1 MNSSGKMTNSGLQ
14 MSRRI
19 RRTPFTDKAESHGV
33 SGFTV
38 VNHTLLPKGYQKTI
52 EEDYWHL
59 REHVQIW
66 DVACQRQVEI
76 VGPDAAKLIQMLTP
90 RDLRSLRVGQC
101 FYVPIID
108 DNAGMIND
116 PVLLKLAN
124 TKFWLSVADSDL
136 LLWAKGLAVGFGLDV
151 EIFEPDVS
159 PLAVQGPKAEA
170 LMTDIFGNQILDIP
184 FFGFKAIPMFGND
197 QVIARSGYSKQGGFE
212 IYLHGSHFGNELWD
226 LIWKAGQSHNIWP
239 GSPNLIER
247 IEGGLMSYGN
257 EFNISNNPLECG
269 FEHLCCFTDEIS
281 YIGKDALKKILL
293 SGPAKKI
300 CGIKFGGPKTSACTV
315 PYKVFSESMEI
326 IGEITSA
333 IYSPRLA
340 TNVGLGMLKSKYTEI
355 GQAVL
360 VSTSPGKYLDG
371 AVSKLPFDEGS

>member
-1 MNSSGKMTNSGLQ
+1 MTNSGLQ

-38 VNHTLLPKGYQKTI
+38 VNHTLLPKSYQKTV

-76 VGPDAAKLIQMLTP
+76 VGPDAPKLTQMLTP
-90 RDLRSLRVGQC
+90 RDLRNLKVGQC

-108 DNAGMIND
+108 ENAGMIND
-116 PVLLKLAN
+116 PVLLKLGKN
-124 TKFWLSVADSDL
+124 QFWLSIADSDV
-136 LLWAKGLAVGFGLDV
+136 LLWAKGLAVGLSLNV

-170 LMTDIFGNQILDIP
+170 LMTDIFGVQILDIP
-184 FFGFKAIPMFGND
+184 FFGFKAIPIFGND
-197 QVIARSGYSKQGGFE
+197 QIIARSGYSKQGGFE
-212 IYLHGSHFGNELWD
+212 IYLHGSRFGNELWD
-226 LIWKAGQSHNIWP
+226 LIWKAGEPYNIRP

-257 EFNISNNPLECG
+257 EFNWSNNPLECG
-269 FEHLCCFTDEIS
+269 FEHMCCFTDEIN

-293 SGPAKKI
+293 SGPVRKI

-315 PYKVFSESMEI
+315 PYKVFSESKEL
-326 IGEITSA
+326 IGEITSG

-340 TNVGLGMLKSKYTEI
+340 TNVGLGMLNSNYTEI
-355 GQAVL
+355 GQTVL
-360 VSTSPGKYLDG
+360 VSTCAGEYLSG
-371 AVSKLPFDEGS
+371 AVSKLPFDELS

>member
-1 MNSSGKMTNSGLQ
+1 MTNSGLQ

-19 RRTPFTDKAESHGV
+19 RRTPFTDKAEAHGA

-38 VNHTLLPKGYQKTI
+38 VNHTLLPKSYQKTV

-76 VGPDAAKLIQMLTP
+76 SGPDAAKFTQMLTP
-90 RDLRSLRVGQC
+90 RDLRSLEVGQC

-116 PVLLKLAN
+116 PVLLKLAKN
-124 TKFWLSVADSDL
+124 RFWLSIADSDV
-136 LLWAKGLAVGFGLDV
+136 LLWARGLAVGLGVDV
-151 EIFEPDVS
+151 DIFEPDVS

-170 LMTDIFGNQILDIP
+170 LMTDIFGEQIFDVP
-184 FFGFKAIPMFGND
+184 FFGFTVIPMFGKN
-197 QVIARSGYSKQGGFE
+197 QIIARSGYSKQGGFE

-226 LIWKAGQSHNIWP
+226 LIWKAGEPYNILP

-257 EFNISNNPLECG
+257 EFNRFNNPLECG
-269 FEHLCCFTDEIS
+269 FEHLCCFADEIN

-293 SGPAKKI
+293 SGPVRKI
-300 CGIKFGGPKTSACTV
+300 CGVKFDGPKTSACTV
-315 PYKVFSESMEI
+315 PYKVFSKSMEL

-340 TNVGLGMLKSKYTEI
+340 TNIGLGMLKSNYTKI
-355 GQAVL
+355 GQTVL
-360 VSTSPGKYLDG
+360 VSTSAGKYLNG
-371 AVSKLPFDEGS
+371 AVSNLPFDKRS